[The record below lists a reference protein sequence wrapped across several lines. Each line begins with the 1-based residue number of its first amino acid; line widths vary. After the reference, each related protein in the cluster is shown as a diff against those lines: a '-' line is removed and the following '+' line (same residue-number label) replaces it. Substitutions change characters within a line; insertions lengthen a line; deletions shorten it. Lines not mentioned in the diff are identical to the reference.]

1 MKYVKS
7 QLLNYREFLIY
18 NEVLKLI
25 LDDNKE
31 YSIEEVKELLDGYF
45 NKNQMKVEK
54 QTKNKKQNATKLK
67 NEVND

>member
-54 QTKNKKQNATKLK
+54 QTENKKKNATKLK